1 MEMYI
6 FFFYI
11 VFIPNVFESFNKEQG
26 RILKA
31 LFFISISILYLKT
44 FLLKLPEYKFNLNFN
59 HFKKEGK
66 MKGIYLNFISEKEIG
81 VYKKIN
87 YQIKSF
93 NKLGVNTKKC
103 KIIEGK
109 FYINDIF
116 INKYH
121 TGTSFKEKLSR
132 KIDLYFCLKKLQRP
146 KLYEDIDFMYI
157 RYFYSSPWLI
167 SYLKFLKKIN
177 LKVILE
183 IPTYPYDGEV
193 KDNFFTKWD
202 KKYRKELHK
211 YVDKVVTYSD
221 DKEIWEIPC
230 INISNGIDL
239 KEIQMIDRKKK
250 EGKIILTS
258 VSNCSFWHGIDRFI
272 YSILEYTKNNGK
284 EEIIFNIVG
293 EGNETSKLK
302 QTVKENKLENY
313 VIFHGK
319 RLGKELDEFYNIT
332 DIGIGSL
339 GIHRI
344 SLETVQPLKNREYCA
359 KGLPFIISF
368 NDPDFINK
376 EFVYKIGNNE
386 KLFDIE
392 KIIEWYKN
400 LKITSKEIREYSKNF
415 SWDIQMKKVVDY
427 LKEGK

>member
-1 MEMYI
+1 
-6 FFFYI
+6 
-11 VFIPNVFESFNKEQG
+11 
-26 RILKA
+26 
-31 LFFISISILYLKT
+31 
-44 FLLKLPEYKFNLNFN
+44 
-59 HFKKEGK
+59 

-81 VYKKIN
+81 VYKKVN

-109 FYINDIF
+109 FYIDDIF
-116 INKYH
+116 INNYH
-121 TGTSFKEKLSR
+121 TGTNFKEKLLR
-132 KIDLYFCLKKLQRP
+132 KIDLYFCLKKLQTT
-146 KLYEDIDFMYI
+146 KLYESIDFIYI
-157 RYFYSSPWLI
+157 RYFQTSPWFIL
-167 SYLKFLKKIN
+167 YLKFLKKIN

-202 KKYRKELHK
+202 KKYRKELYK
-211 YVDKVVTYSD
+211 YVDRVVTYSD
-221 DKEIWEIPC
+221 DKKIWKISC

-239 KEIQMIDRKKK
+239 KEIQMVDRKKK

-302 QTVKENKLENY
+302 QIVKENKLEKY

-319 RLGKELDEFYNIT
+319 KLGKELDEIYNES
-332 DIGIGSL
+332 DIGIGCL
-339 GIHRI
+339 GNFRKGIYEGG
-344 SLETVQPLKNREYCA
+344 SLKNKEYCA
-359 KGLPFIISF
+359 KGLPIIVAGLDKDFNNCRFIHQVSQDE
-368 NDPDFINK
+368 NLINIK
-376 EFVYKIGNNE
+376 
-386 KLFDIE
+386 

-400 LKITSKEIREYSKNF
+400 LNMTSEEIRKYAENNL
-415 SWDIQMKKVVDY
+415 SWDIQMKKVVESI
-427 LKEGK
+427 KELM

>member
-1 MEMYI
+1 
-6 FFFYI
+6 
-11 VFIPNVFESFNKEQG
+11 
-26 RILKA
+26 
-31 LFFISISILYLKT
+31 
-44 FLLKLPEYKFNLNFN
+44 
-59 HFKKEGK
+59 
-66 MKGIYLNFISEKEIG
+66 MKGIYLNFVPKYEIG

-93 NKLGVNTKKC
+93 NKLGVNIKKC

-109 FYINDIF
+109 FYIDDIF
-116 INKYH
+116 INNYH
-121 TGTSFKEKLSR
+121 TGTNFKEKLLR
-132 KIDLYFCLKKLQRP
+132 KIDLYFSLKKLQKT
-146 KLYEDIDFMYI
+146 KLYENIDFIYI
-157 RYFYSSPWLI
+157 RYFYSSPWFI

-193 KDNFFTKWD
+193 KDNFFARWD
-202 KKYRKELHK
+202 KKYREELHK
-211 YVDKVVTYSD
+211 YVDKVVTYSN
-221 DKEIWEIPC
+221 DKEIWRIPC

-239 KEIQMIDRKKK
+239 DEIKLRNKKEIKKK
-250 EGKIILTS
+250 IVFTS
-258 VSNCSFWHGIDRFI
+258 VSNCSIWHGIDRFI
-272 YSILEYTKNNGK
+272 NSILEYIKNNGK
-284 EEIIFNIVG
+284 EKIIFNIVG

-302 QTVKENKLENY
+302 WIVKENKILENI
-313 VIFHGK
+313 VIFYG
-319 RLGKELDEFYNIT
+319 RQSGKELDEFYNIT

-376 EFVYKIGNNE
+376 EFVYKVSNNE
-386 KLFDIE
+386 GLFDIE

-400 LKITSKEIREYSKNF
+400 LKITSEEIKEYSKNF